1 MGKRPYRRAGFCP
14 PRHSLRSHVMST
26 LPNLSAIPQLT
37 TSMSEAPHT
46 HSSNITRLPRTPR
59 APKALNENR
68 PNIFVPHV
76 VSDSKP
82 MLDPETAAKF
92 LNFMS
97 GGAGICNLR
106 TLTDCPSK
114 KANPTGRNS
123 SLQLPILPQDLL
135 QLEAQNKQG
144 RGIFWVV
151 NEGGQKAADISAP
164 RALYVDYDGDDL
176 AGFLKRLDTMPP
188 PHAVVESSHGKR
200 HVYWKCHGVPVAEF
214 EALQQGLIAQLGT
227 DKSIHDLP
235 RVMRVPGF
243 LHQKDKAQL
252 VRLLHLNE
260 NLPAYTLE
268 QCRAFAKP
276 LLAEKGRRTL
286 RQPKLTAQA
295 TAPAGRNA
303 DVLAYFNNAALN
315 LPPWPEIEAEQQAYD
330 RKCITSAVAFL
341 AEAGHAENHDDWQTV
356 GADLKGCTRG
366 VEGAEPALTDKEAFD
381 LFVQFSGAAPN
392 GAAGDLEY
400 RWENIGTDI
409 FGCGALLNR
418 AKQAGWEPPP
428 HPKSQRAKLTRA
440 LADTSNTVEAEA
452 HKVSDDDLITN
463 GKGHPVTCLANAVF
477 VLGRA
482 EKTKNA
488 FRYNELTGNIEY
500 RPYNTWRPLADADIP
515 VLQLWIQRSAM
526 PRIARADVEQ
536 AILVRGY
543 AHKYHPI
550 REWMDGLQWDG
561 VPRVNTWLHTYLGA
575 ADNEYTRLVGRLFL
589 IGMIARIQQPGC
601 KMDNMLILEGPQ
613 GAGKSSALAILAG
626 KDYFSDGLADISSKD
641 ASLAMR
647 GRWLIEIAELAAS
660 SKAEAEHLK
669 AFVSRNTERY
679 RPPFGRL
686 EVSEPRQCVLAGTTN
701 VGTYLKDASGA
712 RRFWPVMVGHIDLEG
727 LERDRNQ
734 LFAEALHLYQ
744 SGAIWWPT
752 TAQQQA
758 LFMLEQD
765 ARFEADPWESYVE
778 QYLQEE
784 SKTAAAEGKECR
796 VTVANVATCRGINLE
811 VSRTTTREN
820 RRIVAI
826 LQRLGWIQKRTK
838 GARYYVKNN
847 ATT

>member
-1 MGKRPYRRAGFCP
+1 
-14 PRHSLRSHVMST
+14 MST
-26 LPNLSAIPQLT
+26 LPNFSATPQIT
-37 TSMSEAPHT
+37 PSMSEALQT
-46 HSSNITRLPRTPR
+46 HSNITRFPRGPRT
-59 APKALNENR
+59 PKALNENR
-68 PNIFVPHV
+68 PNIFEPPVVP
-76 VSDSKP
+76 VSKL
-82 MLDPETAAKF
+82 MLDLDTAAQF

-97 GGAGICNLR
+97 GGTGTCNLR
-106 TLTDCPSK
+106 TFAEGPAK
-114 KANPTGRNS
+114 KSNDRGNNS
-123 SLQLPILPQDLL
+123 SLELPVLPQDLL
-135 QLEAQNKQG
+135 PLDAQNRQG

-151 NEGGQKAADISAP
+151 NEGGQKSADISAP
-164 RALYVDYDGDDL
+164 RALYVDYD
-176 AGFLKRLDTMPP
+176 AGKTDECPTLEEFERRLSKLPP
-188 PHAVVESSHGKR
+188 PHAIVESSPGKR
-200 HVYWKCHGVPVAEF
+200 HVYWKCHGVPVGEF
-214 EALQQGLIAQLGT
+214 KALQQGLIAQLGT
-227 DKSIHDLP
+227 DKNIHDLP

-252 VRLLHLNE
+252 VQLLHLDE
-260 NLPAYTLE
+260 ALPAYTRE

-276 LLAEKGRRTL
+276 ELAEGRSRPERASRTP

-295 TAPAGRNA
+295 TPPAGSNA
-303 DVLAYFNNAALN
+303 DVLAYMDTVAKN
-315 LPPWPEIEAEQQAYD
+315 LPPQAEEEAEQRAYD
-330 RKCITSAVAFL
+330 RACITSAVAFL
-341 AEAGHAENHDDWQTV
+341 AEAGHAESHDDWQAV

-366 VEGAEPALTDKEAFD
+366 VDGAEPMLTDEEAFH
-381 LFVQFSGAAPN
+381 LFVQFSEAAPDGAAD
-392 GAAGDLEY
+392 DLEY

-409 FGCGALLNR
+409 FGCGALLDR
-418 AKQAGWEPPP
+418 AKEAGWTQPP

-463 GKGHPVTCLANAVF
+463 GKGHLVPCLANAVA
-477 VLGRA
+477 VLGGA
-482 EKTKNA
+482 EKTKDA

-500 RPYNTWRPLADADIP
+500 RSKTGWRPLVDADVSSVQIW
-515 VLQLWIQRSAM
+515 LQRSGM
-526 PRIARADVEQ
+526 SRITRGDVEQ
-536 AILVRGY
+536 AISAR
-543 AHKYHPI
+543 AKTKPHHPI

-561 VPRVNTWLHTYLGA
+561 VPRVNTWLHTYIGA
-575 ADNEYTRLVGRLFL
+575 TSDEYTHLVGRLFL
-589 IGMIARIQQPGC
+589 IGMVARIQQPGC

-613 GAGKSSALAILAG
+613 GAGKSSALGILAG
-626 KDYFSDGLADISSKD
+626 NEYFSDGLADIGSKD

-669 AFVSRNTERY
+669 AFVSRSTERY

-712 RRFWPVMVGHIDLEG
+712 RRFWPVMVGKIDLER
-727 LERDRNQ
+727 LERDRAQ

-752 TAQQQA
+752 AEQQQA
-758 LFMLEQD
+758 LFMPEQD
-765 ARFEADPWESYVE
+765 ARFEADPWESYVA

-784 SKTAAAEGKECR
+784 SKAAEAEGKECR
-796 VTVANVATCRGINLE
+796 VTLANIATCRGINLE

-826 LQRLGWIQKRTK
+826 LQRLGWIPKRT
-838 GARYYVKNN
+838 ARTRYYVK
-847 ATT
+847 A